1 MDDSGEHNLLESPN
15 SLDPDTIFSIDISN
29 TALISQICTKK
40 MRDLG
45 SLGSSVILPIII
57 IVVVVVVIV
66 GVTTNIYSALINL
79 GISLSTDTLLHDL
92 T

>member
-57 IVVVVVVIV
+57 IVVVVVIV

>member
-1 MDDSGEHNLLESPN
+1 MDDSGEHNLLESLN

-57 IVVVVVVIV
+57 VVVVVIV

-79 GISLSTDTLLHDL
+79 GTSLSTDTLLHDL

>member
-1 MDDSGEHNLLESPN
+1 MDDSGEHNLLESLN

-57 IVVVVVVIV
+57 IVVVVVIV

>member
-1 MDDSGEHNLLESPN
+1 MDDSGEHNLLESLN

-57 IVVVVVVIV
+57 IVVVIVIV

-79 GISLSTDTLLHDL
+79 GTSLSTDTLLHDL

>member
-1 MDDSGEHNLLESPN
+1 MDDSGEHNLLESLN

-29 TALISQICTKK
+29 IALISQICTKK

-57 IVVVVVVIV
+57 IVVVVVIV

>member
-1 MDDSGEHNLLESPN
+1 MDDSGEHNLLESLN

-57 IVVVVVVIV
+57 IVVVVVIV

-79 GISLSTDTLLHDL
+79 GTSLSTDTLLHDL

>member
-1 MDDSGEHNLLESPN
+1 MDDSGEHNLLESLD

-57 IVVVVVVIV
+57 IVVVVVIV

-79 GISLSTDTLLHDL
+79 GTSLSTDTLLHDL

>member
-1 MDDSGEHNLLESPN
+1 MDDSGEHNLLESLN

-45 SLGSSVILPIII
+45 SLGSSVTLPIII
-57 IVVVVVVIV
+57 IVVVVVIV

-79 GISLSTDTLLHDL
+79 GTSLSTDTLLHDL

>member
-1 MDDSGEHNLLESPN
+1 
-15 SLDPDTIFSIDISN
+15 
-29 TALISQICTKK
+29 

-57 IVVVVVVIV
+57 IVVVVVIV

>member
-1 MDDSGEHNLLESPN
+1 MDDSGEHNLIESPN

-57 IVVVVVVIV
+57 IVVVVVIV